1 VYLLANTGNELMHD
15 HMITW
20 TWTWTHYCDTDGC
33 SGRKT

>member
-1 VYLLANTGNELMHD
+1 MHD

-33 SGRKT
+33 SGCKA